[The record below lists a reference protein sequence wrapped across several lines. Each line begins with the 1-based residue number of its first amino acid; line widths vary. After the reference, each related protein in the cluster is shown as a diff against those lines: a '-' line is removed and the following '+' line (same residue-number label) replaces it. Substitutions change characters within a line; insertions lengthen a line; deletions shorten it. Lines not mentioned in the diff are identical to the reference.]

1 MAFDLGSF
9 DEASDL
15 EKPAL
20 SWRLVPDVSLSDW
33 VIKVETEGAD
43 PLQYQ
48 EYHCH
53 RSYLGVGPRSC
64 TYFARLFAS
73 PNSFTEGKTSTSTLL
88 LKANA
93 AQAMPAFL
101 DFVYSSD
108 ADLDICTESS
118 ISLLELS
125 NYLGCR
131 ACFTEVQGFI
141 QGDLSVKTSPL
152 YIREASVFAAD
163 KVLSAAIKVCAASF
177 EEVPE
182 EFLMELEPH
191 LFEAVVEDD
200 SFACSSDLFSMRVA
214 KYLKRHEDECTG
226 DLVANLTRSE
236 KMSSVDSQALLDLLS
251 FSVAFQAVDQVG
263 VESEA
268 KMQAA
273 AEECPTK
280 DDTNLA
286 FAAESVRSLRQRC
299 SPAGFREW
307 HSSPTEIAALP
318 QDVAI
323 DLLQDGLGAAISELG
338 HKKKEMA
345 VRLAAKQQEI
355 SSWQKKC
362 TETESL
368 LARFNRIVVVATLET
383 HDKPDCG
390 PGAEKIKDATTP
402 GCTVGRVLRT
412 TKQPIKCP
420 VFYFH

>member
-1 MAFDLGSF
+1 
-9 DEASDL
+9 L

-177 EEVPE
+177 EEVSE
-182 EFLMELEPH
+182 ESLMELEPH
-191 LFEAVVEDD
+191 LFETVVEDE
-200 SFACSSDLFSMRVA
+200 SFVCSSDLFSMRVA
-214 KYLKRHEDECTG
+214 KFLKQHEDECTG
-226 DLVANLTRSE
+226 ELIANLTRSE
-236 KMSSVDSQALLDLLS
+236 KMPAVASKALLSLLR
-251 FSVAFQAVDQVG
+251 FSVG

-268 KMQAA
+268 KNQAA

-280 DDTNLA
+280 DDTNIA
-286 FAAESVRSLRQRC
+286 SAAASILSLRQRC
-299 SPAGFREW
+299 PSAGFRDV

-323 DLLQDGLGAAISELG
+323 ELLQDGLGAAISELG
-338 HKKKEMA
+338 EMA
-345 VRLAAKQQEI
+345 AHLAAKQKEFDSAKAVYLQNLLTKKQEI
-355 SSWQKKC
+355 ALWQKRYAAIICK
-362 TETESL
+362 
-368 LARFNRIVVVATLET
+368 NRSS
-383 HDKPDCG
+383 PM
-390 PGAEKIKDATTP
+390 
-402 GCTVGRVLRT
+402 
-412 TKQPIKCP
+412 
-420 VFYFH
+420 

>member
-1 MAFDLGSF
+1 
-9 DEASDL
+9 
-15 EKPAL
+15 
-20 SWRLVPDVSLSDW
+20 
-33 VIKVETEGAD
+33 
-43 PLQYQ
+43 
-48 EYHCH
+48 
-53 RSYLGVGPRSC
+53 
-64 TYFARLFAS
+64 
-73 PNSFTEGKTSTSTLL
+73 
-88 LKANA
+88 
-93 AQAMPAFL
+93 
-101 DFVYSSD
+101 
-108 ADLDICTESS
+108 
-118 ISLLELS
+118 
-125 NYLGCR
+125 LGCR

-177 EEVPE
+177 EEVSE
-182 EFLMELEPH
+182 ESLMELEPH
-191 LFEAVVEDD
+191 LFETVVEDE
-200 SFACSSDLFSMRVA
+200 SFVCSSDLFSMRVA

-236 KMSSVDSQALLDLLS
+236 NMPSVDSQALLDLLS

-368 LARFNRIVVVATLET
+368 LARFRRVVEVATFEI
-383 HDKPDCG
+383 HSKSDCR

-420 VFYFH
+420 VF